1 MKQTF
6 LTFGHN
12 TPKKS
17 GRTPECSGNH
27 PSLSSIRNCK
37 KCYTI
42 AALRK
47 RCANTTS
54 LTTGQTVGT
63 WGTKEQV
70 LERLINNARPNQRN
84 KMSEGMS
91 AHSNLLQSCFVC
103 IIIWLFHIFKLTLH
117 LLFSL
122 FLLYLS
128 FSICLDSVGT
138 QPQEH
143 VASQHGGEKSPWGFA
158 LDEQGYPVIALT
170 ISLCKNG
177 WVAKGRLKLSK
188 NKRHNF
194 RYPHHRKAG
203 HYVVSHVLLSFIII
217 MYCLFVLFFMCAT
230 FCCVTGI

>member
-12 TPKKS
+12 TPKKP

-91 AHSNLLQSCFVC
+91 AHSNLLQFCFVC

-122 FLLYLS
+122 FCC
-128 FSICLDSVGT
+128 ICLFLFV
-138 QPQEH
+138 QIR
-143 VASQHGGEKSPWGFA
+143 
-158 LDEQGYPVIALT
+158 QGHNR
-170 ISLCKNG
+170 KNMQ
-177 WVAKGRLKLSK
+177 
-188 NKRHNF
+188 RHNMAV
-194 RYPHHRKAG
+194 RRALGGLHWTNK
-203 HYVVSHVLLSFIII
+203 VTLSSP
-217 MYCLFVLFFMCAT
+217 
-230 FCCVTGI
+230 